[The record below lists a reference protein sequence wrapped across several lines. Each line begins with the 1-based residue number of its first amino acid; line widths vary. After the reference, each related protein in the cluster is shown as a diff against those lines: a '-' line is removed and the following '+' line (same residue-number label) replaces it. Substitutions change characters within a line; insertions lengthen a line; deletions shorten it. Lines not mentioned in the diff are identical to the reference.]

1 MSMGKAISGKKL
13 LAVAVLVL
21 LGVFVVSTLMR
32 YPPSFLTRHF
42 RGLRTP
48 SIDTGTTAP
57 NFRLPSLSGDMV
69 SLDQY
74 KGRPVLIKFWSI
86 Y

>member
-1 MSMGKAISGKKL
+1 MSIGKGISRKKL
-13 LAVAVLVL
+13 FAVAVLVL
-21 LGVFVVSTLMR
+21 LGAFVVSTLRR

-48 SIDTGTTAP
+48 SIDTGMTAP
-57 NFRLPSLSGDMV
+57 NFTLPLLSGDTV

-74 KGRPVLIKFWSI
+74 KGRPVLLKFWSI